1 VFPVGTIQM
10 KQSVSTDEARGR
22 PDRQTAARV
31 SLPPMNLLLDSFW
44 RAVAY
49 CLHPRVIGLSVL
61 PLALMVAA
69 ALGLGYFFW
78 DAALDAVRA
87 SLDSWSLVATL
98 IGWLESAGLAGL
110 KSVLAPLV
118 VVLLVTPLI
127 VVVSLLAV
135 ALLMGPSILSLV
147 AERRFPALEKKRG
160 GSLLGGLFGPLWAT
174 LVALLVML
182 VSLPLW
188 LVPPLLLVLPPLIWG
203 WLSYRVMSYDMLADH
218 ASADERRTLLQRHR
232 APLLGMGV
240 LTGYLGAAPS
250 LVWASG
256 VLFIA
261 MAPVLVPV
269 AIWVYTLVFA
279 FSALWF
285 AHYLLAALSS
295 LRAEASPAVAPGP
308 QPVPGLPGTEPTAL
322 PPF

>member
-1 VFPVGTIQM
+1 
-10 KQSVSTDEARGR
+10 
-22 PDRQTAARV
+22 
-31 SLPPMNLLLDSFW
+31 MNLLLDSFW

-49 CLHPRVIGLSVL
+49 CMHPRVIALSVL

-87 SLDSWSLVATL
+87 SIESWALASML
-98 IGWLESAGLAGL
+98 IGWLESAGLSGL

-118 VVLLVTPLI
+118 VILIATPVI
-127 VVVSLLAV
+127 VVVSLLVV
-135 ALLMGPSILSLV
+135 ALLMSPSILSLV
-147 AERRFPALEKKRG
+147 AERRFPTLEKKRG
-160 GSLLGGLFGPLWAT
+160 GSLLGGLFASLWAT
-174 LVALLVML
+174 LAALIVML

-188 LVPPLLLVLPPLIWG
+188 LVPPLVLVIPPLIWG
-203 WLSYRVMSYDMLADH
+203 WLTYRVMSYDMLADH
-218 ASADERRTLLQRHR
+218 ASADERRTLLHENR
-232 APLLGMGV
+232 AALLGMGV

-250 LVWASG
+250 LLWASG
-256 VLFIA
+256 VLFVA

-295 LRAEASPAVAPGP
+295 LRAAQSTVAPP
-308 QPVPGLPGTEPTAL
+308 APRVPAPGLPGFDSAAL
-322 PPF
+322 PPC